1 MPNKSRKS
9 IKTLDKIIQV
19 CEVWKDHITKK
30 TEIGKELLVEF
41 EEEGIIEVLSDMF

>member
-1 MPNKSRKS
+1 MKS
-9 IKTLDKIIQV
+9 IKTLNKIIQV
-19 CEVWKDHITKK
+19 CEAWKKHIVEK

>member
-9 IKTLDKIIQV
+9 IKTLDKIIKV
-19 CEVWKDHITKK
+19 CEAWKEHIEKD